1 MNYNQKLIHRA
12 EYIIEQAEQ
21 ALKIGEKNEYG
32 TLSAD
37 SAKTRT
43 FKSSG
48 LSFILDL
55 YGKEHPYYKEFE
67 NVLLRYRYES
77 YINGGIEII
86 KNIIVEIENGWIST
100 IKSIVSAEI
109 FSDFLEMAE
118 HLLESDYKDAA
129 AVMIGGVLEEHIRQL
144 CIDNGIDVT
153 YEKDGKLI
161 PLKADR
167 MNSELAKAGIY
178 NKLDQKG
185 VTAQLDLRNNAA
197 HGNYSEYD
205 KKQVEMM
212 YDYVFNFI
220 SKYQIG

>member
-1 MNYNQKLIHRA
+1 MNYNQTLIKRA
-12 EYIIEQAEQ
+12 DFIIGHAQES
-21 ALKIGEKNEYG
+21 LSKGKRNEWG
-32 TLSAD
+32 NLEAD
-37 SAKTRT
+37 TTKARSFRT
-43 FKSSG
+43 SG

-55 YGKEHPYYKEFE
+55 FGNEHPYYTEFK
-67 NVLLRYRYES
+67 NVLRYQYES
-77 YINGGIEII
+77 NINSGIEII
-86 KNIIVEIENGWIST
+86 NNIKAEIENGWIST

-118 HLLESDYKDAA
+118 HLLKSDYKDAA
-129 AVMIGGVLEEHIRQL
+129 AVMIGGVLEEHLRQL

-205 KKQVEMM
+205 KRQVEMM
-212 YDYVFNFI
+212 YDFVFNFLT
-220 SKYQIG
+220 KYQIG